1 MAYAGGSRR
10 RVRLHTDFGGI
21 LKWLSN
27 QGLEVVLLILGA
39 ALLTRVITK
48 VARMWTERIDAQN
61 ADKELWS
68 EESKHLHSLVQV
80 IAYVSIGGLYV
91 VVALQIVL
99 RFGVNLVTLVAPATV
114 LGAALGFGAQ
124 RIVQDFLAGFFA
136 LAERQ
141 YAYGDIVELTTSTG
155 TTAGTVE
162 DVTLRVTRLRTLD
175 GEVVIVPNGQIV
187 TAINQSQDW
196 ARAIVDVPVPNS
208 ADMDIV
214 HDILDEVCRGIVNDE
229 YVGVYILDEP
239 SVMVIQSIKLEQTVL
254 RLLART
260 KPGMQWEVGRRMRAV
275 ILRRFRQEGI
285 VLEPEAMAAIRAGM
299 VRPDDAEA
307 SV

>member
-1 MAYAGGSRR
+1 MADAGGGRR
-10 RVRLHTDFGGI
+10 RVRLHTDFSGI
-21 LKWLSN
+21 LDWLSN

-39 ALLTRVITK
+39 ALLTRAIGK
-48 VARMWTERIDAQN
+48 IGRMWTERIDAQN
-61 ADKELWS
+61 AGKDMWS
-68 EESKHLHSLVQV
+68 EQSKHLHSLVQV
-80 IAYVSIGGLYV
+80 VTYVAIAVLYV
-91 VVALQIVL
+91 VLGIQILL

-141 YAYGDIVELTTSTG
+141 YGYGDIVELTTSTG
-155 TTAGTVE
+155 TAAGTVE

-175 GEVVIVPNGQIV
+175 GEAVIVPNGQIV

-196 ARAIVDVPVPNS
+196 ARAVIDVPVPNS
-208 ADMDIV
+208 ADMDTAR
-214 HDILDEVCRGIVNDE
+214 DILAEVCRDIVNDPN
-229 YVGVYILDEP
+229 VGVYILDEP
-239 SVMVIQSIKLEQTVL
+239 SVMGVQSIKLEQTVL

-260 KPGMQWEVGRRMRAV
+260 KPGMQWEVGRQMRAV
-275 ILRRFRQEGI
+275 ILRRFRHEGI

-299 VRPDDAEA
+299 VRPDDGEA
-307 SV
+307 Q

>member
-1 MAYAGGSRR
+1 MADAGGSRR
-10 RVRLHTDFGGI
+10 RVRLHTDFSGI
-21 LKWLSN
+21 LHWLSN

-39 ALLTRVITK
+39 ALLTRAIGK
-48 VARMWTERIDAQN
+48 IGRMWTERIDAQN
-61 ADKELWS
+61 AGKDMWS
-68 EESKHLHSLVQV
+68 EQSKHLHSLVQV
-80 IAYVSIGGLYV
+80 VTYVAIAVLYV
-91 VVALQIVL
+91 VLGIQILL

-141 YAYGDIVELTTSTG
+141 YGYGDIVELTTSTG
-155 TTAGTVE
+155 TAAGTVE

-175 GEVVIVPNGQIV
+175 GEAVIVPNGQIV

-196 ARAIVDVPVPNS
+196 ARAVIDVPVPNS
-208 ADMDIV
+208 ADMDTAR
-214 HDILDEVCRGIVNDE
+214 DILAEVCRDIVNDPN
-229 YVGVYILDEP
+229 VGVYILDEP
-239 SVMVIQSIKLEQTVL
+239 SVMGVQSIKLEQTVL

-260 KPGMQWEVGRRMRAV
+260 KPGMQWEVGRQMRAV

-299 VRPDDAEA
+299 VRPDDGEA
-307 SV
+307 Q

>member
-1 MAYAGGSRR
+1 M
-10 RVRLHTDFGGI
+10 RLDTDFGGI
-21 LKWLSN
+21 LSWLSN
-27 QGLEVVLLILGA
+27 QGLEIVLLVLGA

-48 VARMWTERIDAQN
+48 IARMWTGRIDRRNSAK
-61 ADKELWS
+61 DMWS
-68 EESKHLHSLVQV
+68 EDSKHLHSLVQV
-80 IAYVSIGGLYV
+80 LAYVIVGVLYII
-91 VVALQIVL
+91 VAIQILL
-99 RFGVNLVTLVAPATV
+99 RFGVNLVALVAPATV

-141 YAYGDIVELTTSTG
+141 YGYGDIVELTTSTG
-155 TTAGTVE
+155 VAAGTVE

-175 GEVVIVPNGQIV
+175 GEAVIVPNGQII

-196 ARAIVDVPVPNS
+196 ARAVVDVPVPNS
-208 ADMDIV
+208 ADLDLVHDVLGEICREIV
-214 HDILDEVCRGIVNDE
+214 HDD

-239 SVMVIQSIKLEQTVL
+239 SVMGVQAIRLEQTVL

-285 VLEPEAMAAIRAGM
+285 VLEPEALAAIRAGM

-307 SV
+307 GV

>member
-114 LGAALGFGAQ
+114 VGAALGFGAQ

-214 HDILDEVCRGIVNDE
+214 HDILDEVCRDIVNDE

-239 SVMVIQSIKLEQTVL
+239 SVMGIQTIKLEQTVL

>member
-1 MAYAGGSRR
+1 MADAGGGRG
-10 RVRLHTDFGGI
+10 RVRLHTDFSGI

-27 QGLEVVLLILGA
+27 QGLEVVLLVLGA
-39 ALLTRVITK
+39 ALLTRVIAK
-48 VARMWTERIDAQN
+48 IARMWIASIDAQN
-61 ADKELWS
+61 ADKEMWS
-68 EESKHLHSLVQV
+68 EQSKHLHSLIQV
-80 IAYVSIGGLYV
+80 LSYVAVGALYV
-91 VVALQIVL
+91 VFGIQILL

-141 YAYGDIVELTTSTG
+141 YGYGDIVELTTSTG
-155 TTAGTVE
+155 SAAGTVE

-175 GEVVIVPNGQIV
+175 GEAVIVPNGQIV
-187 TAINQSQDW
+187 TAVNQSQEW
-196 ARAIVDVPVPNS
+196 ARAIVDVPVPNT
-208 ADMDIV
+208 ADMDHA
-214 HDILDEVCRGIVNDE
+214 HDILAEVCSSIVDDPE
-229 YVGVYILDEP
+229 VGVYILDEP
-239 SVMVIQSIKLEQTVL
+239 SVMGVQAIKLEQTVL

-285 VLEPEAMAAIRAGM
+285 VLEPEAMTAIRAGM
-299 VRPDDAEA
+299 VRPDEGTE
-307 SV
+307 VV

>member
-1 MAYAGGSRR
+1 M
-10 RVRLHTDFGGI
+10 RLDTDFGGI
-21 LKWLSN
+21 LSWLSN
-27 QGLEVVLLILGA
+27 QGLEIALLVLGA

-48 VARMWTERIDAQN
+48 IARMWTERIDRQN
-61 ADKELWS
+61 SDKDMWS
-68 EESKHLHSLVQV
+68 EDSKHLHSLVQV
-80 IAYVSIGGLYV
+80 LSYVIVGVLYII
-91 VVALQIVL
+91 VAIQILL
-99 RFGVNLVTLVAPATV
+99 RFGVNLVALVAPATV

-141 YAYGDIVELTTSTG
+141 YGYGDIVELTTSTG
-155 TTAGTVE
+155 VAAGTVE

-175 GEVVIVPNGQIV
+175 GEAVIVPNGQII

-196 ARAIVDVPVPNS
+196 ARAVVDVPVPNS
-208 ADMDIV
+208 ADLDLVHDVLAEICRDIV
-214 HDILDEVCRGIVNDE
+214 HDD

-239 SVMVIQSIKLEQTVL
+239 SVMGVQAIRLEQTVL

-285 VLEPEAMAAIRAGM
+285 VLEPEALAAIRAGM

-307 SV
+307 GV

>member
-114 LGAALGFGAQ
+114 VGAALGFGAQ

-239 SVMVIQSIKLEQTVL
+239 SVMGIQSIKLEQTVL

>member
-1 MAYAGGSRR
+1 M
-10 RVRLHTDFGGI
+10 RLDTDFGGI
-21 LKWLSN
+21 LSWLSN
-27 QGLEVVLLILGA
+27 QGLEIVLLVLGA

-48 VARMWTERIDAQN
+48 IARMWTGRIDRRNSAK
-61 ADKELWS
+61 DMWS
-68 EESKHLHSLVQV
+68 EDSKHLHSLVQV
-80 IAYVSIGGLYV
+80 LAYVIVGVLYII
-91 VVALQIVL
+91 VAIQILL
-99 RFGVNLVTLVAPATV
+99 RFGVNLVALVAPATV

-141 YAYGDIVELTTSTG
+141 YGYGDIVELTTSTG
-155 TTAGTVE
+155 VAAGTVE

-175 GEVVIVPNGQIV
+175 GEAVIVPNGQII

-196 ARAIVDVPVPNS
+196 ARAVVDVPVPNS
-208 ADMDIV
+208 ADLDLVHDVLGEICREIV
-214 HDILDEVCRGIVNDE
+214 HDD

-239 SVMVIQSIKLEQTVL
+239 SVMGIQAIRLEQTVL

-285 VLEPEAMAAIRAGM
+285 VLEPEALAAIRAGM

-307 SV
+307 GV

>member
-1 MAYAGGSRR
+1 MAHAGGGG
-10 RVRLHTDFGGI
+10 RLVAFRTDFSGV
-21 LKWLSN
+21 LAWLSN
-27 QGLEVVLLILGA
+27 DGLEVVLLILGA
-39 ALLTRVITK
+39 ALMTRAIGK
-48 VARMWTERIDAQN
+48 VARMWTGRIDARN

-80 IAYVSIGGLYV
+80 VSYVAVGMLYI
-91 VVALQIVL
+91 LFGIQILL

-124 RIVQDFLAGFFA
+124 KIVQDFLAGFFV

-141 YAYGDIVELTTSTG
+141 YGYGDIVELTTATG
-155 TTAGTVE
+155 VAAGTIE
-162 DVTLRVTRLRTLD
+162 DVTLRITRLRTLD
-175 GEVVIVPNGQIV
+175 GEAVIVPNGQIV

-196 ARAIVDVPVPNS
+196 ARAIIDVPVPNN
-208 ADMDIV
+208 ADMDKAHEVLAEVCRDIV
-214 HDILDEVCRGIVNDE
+214 HDDRVGE
-229 YVGVYILDEP
+229 YVLDEP
-239 SVMVIQSIKLEQTVL
+239 SVMGVQSIKLEQTVI

-260 KPGMQWEVGRRMRAV
+260 KPGRQWEVGRRMRAV

-285 VLEPEAMAAIRAGM
+285 VLEPEALAAIRAGM
-299 VRPDDAEA
+299 LRPQTGEG

>member
-1 MAYAGGSRR
+1 MADAGGGRG
-10 RVRLHTDFGGI
+10 RVRLHADFSGI

-27 QGLEVVLLILGA
+27 QGLEVVLLVLGA
-39 ALLTRVITK
+39 ALLTRVIAK
-48 VARMWTERIDAQN
+48 IARMWTARIDAQN
-61 ADKELWS
+61 ADKEMWS
-68 EESKHLHSLVQV
+68 EQSKHLHSLIQV
-80 IAYVSIGGLYV
+80 LSYVAVGALYV
-91 VVALQIVL
+91 VFGIQILL

-141 YAYGDIVELTTSTG
+141 YGYGDIVELTTSTG
-155 TTAGTVE
+155 SAAGTVE

-175 GEVVIVPNGQIV
+175 GEAVIVPNGQIV
-187 TAINQSQDW
+187 TAVNQSQDW
-196 ARAIVDVPVPNS
+196 ARAIVDVPVPNT
-208 ADMDIV
+208 ADMDQA
-214 HDILDEVCRGIVNDE
+214 HDILAEVCSSIVDDPE
-229 YVGVYILDEP
+229 VGVYILDEP
-239 SVMVIQSIKLEQTVL
+239 SVMGVQTIKLEQTVL

-299 VRPDDAEA
+299 VRPDEGTE
-307 SV
+307 VV

>member
-1 MAYAGGSRR
+1 M
-10 RVRLHTDFGGI
+10 RLRTDFSGI
-21 LKWLSN
+21 LDWLSN
-27 QGLEVVLLILGA
+27 QGLEVVRLVLGA
-39 ALLTRVITK
+39 ALRTRAIGK
-48 VARMWTERIDAQN
+48 AGRMWLARIDAEN

-68 EESKHLHSLVQV
+68 ERSKHLHSVVQV
-80 IAYVSIGGLYV
+80 VSYVAIGVLYV
-91 VVALQIVL
+91 VFGIQILL

-124 RIVQDFLAGFFA
+124 RVVQDFLAGFFA

-141 YAYGDIVELTTSTG
+141 YGYGDIVELTTSTG
-155 TTAGTVE
+155 VAAGTVE

-175 GEVVIVPNGQIV
+175 GEAVIVPNGQIV
-187 TAINQSQDW
+187 TAVNQSQDW

-208 ADMDIV
+208 ADMDEAHDILAQVCRDIV
-214 HDILDEVCRGIVNDE
+214 HDDE
-229 YVGVYILDEP
+229 VGVYILDEP
-239 SVMVIQSIKLEQTVL
+239 SVMGVQSIKLEQTVL

-260 KPGMQWEVGRRMRAV
+260 KPGMPGEVGRRMRAV

-299 VRPDDAEA
+299 VRPDDGEGD
-307 SV
+307 S